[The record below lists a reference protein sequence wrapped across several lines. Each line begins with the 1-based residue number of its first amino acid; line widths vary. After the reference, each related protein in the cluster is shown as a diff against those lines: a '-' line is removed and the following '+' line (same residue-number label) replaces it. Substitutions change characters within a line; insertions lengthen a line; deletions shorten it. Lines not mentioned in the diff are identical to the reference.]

1 MKHAKEI
8 LSTSSSVRQNA
19 RMILTDLCFDLVTTV
34 KPIVVAWDLDIITR
48 KSNSLNKRT
57 REGITMQR

>member
-1 MKHAKEI
+1 MEHAKEI

-34 KPIVVAWDLDIITR
+34 RPIVVAWDLDIMTR

-57 REGITMQR
+57 REEITMQR

>member
-34 KPIVVAWDLDIITR
+34 RPIVVAWDLDIMTR

-57 REGITMQR
+57 REEITMQR

>member
-34 KPIVVAWDLDIITR
+34 RPIVVAWDLDIMTR
-48 KSNSLNKRT
+48 KSNSLNKRK
-57 REGITMQR
+57 REEITMQR

>member
-34 KPIVVAWDLDIITR
+34 KPIVIAWDLDIITR

-57 REGITMQR
+57 KEGITMQR

>member
-19 RMILTDLCFDLVTTV
+19 RMILTDLRFDLVTTV
-34 KPIVVAWDLDIITR
+34 RPIVVAWDLDIMTR

-57 REGITMQR
+57 REEITMQR

>member
-34 KPIVVAWDLDIITR
+34 KPIVVAWDLVIITR

>member
-8 LSTSSSVRQNA
+8 LSTSSSVRQHA

-34 KPIVVAWDLDIITR
+34 RPIVVAWDLDIMTR

-57 REGITMQR
+57 REEITMQR

>member
-34 KPIVVAWDLDIITR
+34 KPIVIAWDLDIITR

>member
-8 LSTSSSVRQNA
+8 LSTSYSVRQNA

-34 KPIVVAWDLDIITR
+34 RPIVVAWDLDIMTR

-57 REGITMQR
+57 REEITMQR

>member
-19 RMILTDLCFDLVTTV
+19 RMILTDLCFDLVTTF

-57 REGITMQR
+57 KEGITMQR